1 MRSAEEWFSLYG
13 ESHQNPKNKLIHW
26 VFIPPIALSTLG
38 LCAAIPHPFGEGAL
52 HWGVIG
58 AGLTLFFYA
67 SLSWTLTPG
76 RGGFTPGLSLSYSS
90 GAGNGPF
97 GLGWQLGLP
106 SVRRKTDRGL
116 PRYLDL
122 GEKADTYVL
131 SDVEDLVPLLVLDGE
146 DWVPVTRDVSEG
158 DDTWTVQRFRPRI
171 EGAFALIE
179 RWRRASDHRT
189 WWRTRSRENTERVY
203 GRSDQARLTDPD
215 ELNNVL
221 PTADPDLVKALNRQ
235 LLALRT
241 CAGPTCR
248 VADSLPD

>member
-1 MRSAEEWFSLYG
+1 MA
-13 ESHQNPKNKLIHW
+13 Q
-26 VFIPPIALSTLG
+26 PPPDGKTPPRPGTLG
-38 LCAAIPHPFGEGAL
+38 RNPAPGT
-52 HWGVIG
+52 G
-58 AGLTLFFYA
+58 AGGHLAEGIRVGAPSVSLPKGGGAISGIGEKVSANPVTGSG
-67 SLSWTLTPG
+67 SLSIPLPLTPG
-76 RGGFTPGLSLSYSS
+76 RGGFTPGLALSYSS

-97 GLGWQLGLP
+97 GLGCQLGLP

-146 DWVPVTRDVSEG
+146 DWVPVTREVVDG

-179 RWRRASDHRT
+179 RWRRDTDHRT

-203 GRSDQARLTDPD
+203 GRTDQTRLTNPD
-215 ELNNVL
+215 DAMHVFEWLL
-221 PTADPDLVKALNRQ
+221 EQEQDERGCTAPAE
-235 LLALRT
+235 A
-241 CAGPTCR
+241 
-248 VADSLPD
+248 